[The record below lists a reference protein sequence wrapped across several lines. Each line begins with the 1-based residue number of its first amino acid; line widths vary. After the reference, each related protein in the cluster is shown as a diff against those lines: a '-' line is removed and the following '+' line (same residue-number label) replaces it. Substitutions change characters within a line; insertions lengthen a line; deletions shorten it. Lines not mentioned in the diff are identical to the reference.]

1 MDNNL
6 TVGSLVIS
14 IKGRDKDRIY
24 LVSSIIDD
32 NFVSLV
38 DGNFKLLANPKK
50 KRIKHIT
57 VSSEVILT
65 IKEKLEKDKK
75 VFDSEVFSAIK
86 NSSLNK
92 KTV

>member
-14 IKGRDKDRIY
+14 MKGRDKDRIY

-50 KRIKHIT
+50 KRIKHLSI
-57 VSSEVILT
+57 SSEVIVS
-65 IKEKLEKDKK
+65 IKEKLAEGKK

-86 NSSLNK
+86 NSNLNK
-92 KTV
+92 KTI

>member
-1 MDNNL
+1 MNNNL
-6 TVGSLVIS
+6 TVGSLVVS
-14 IKGRDKDRIY
+14 VKGRDKDRIY
-24 LVSSIIDD
+24 LVSNIIDE
-32 NFVSLV
+32 NFVLVV

-50 KRIKHIT
+50 KRIKHISI
-57 VSSEVILT
+57 SSEVIQT
-65 IKEKLEKDKK
+65 IKEKLENDKK

>member
-1 MDNNL
+1 MNNNL
-6 TVGSLVIS
+6 TVGSLVVS
-14 IKGRDKDRIY
+14 VKGRDKDRIY
-24 LVSSIIDD
+24 LVSNIIDE
-32 NFVSLV
+32 NFVLLV

-50 KRIKHIT
+50 KRIKHISI
-57 VSSEVILT
+57 SSEVIQT
-65 IKEKLEKDKK
+65 IKEKLENDKK

>member
-1 MDNNL
+1 MNNNL
-6 TVGSLVIS
+6 TVGSLVVS
-14 IKGRDKDRIY
+14 VKGRDKDRIY
-24 LVSSIIDD
+24 LVSNIIDE
-32 NFVSLV
+32 NFVIVV

-50 KRIKHIT
+50 KRIKHISI
-57 VSSEVILT
+57 SSEVIQT
-65 IKEKLEKDKK
+65 IKEKLENDKK

>member
-1 MDNNL
+1 MENNL
-6 TVGSLVIS
+6 TVGSLVVS
-14 IKGRDKDRIY
+14 TAGRDKDRIY
-24 LVSSIIDD
+24 LVSQIIDE
-32 NFVSLV
+32 NFVLLV

-57 VSSEVILT
+57 VSSEVVLT